1 MWYSAGEQYEPNAIG
16 YAESSDGI
24 SWKKYAE
31 NPIFQAD
38 PKIEWEKHK
47 APGCQVFQKDGYFY
61 MFYIGYHDEDYA
73 QIGMARS
80 KDGIRNWE
88 RSELNPI
95 IAPDEG
101 FDKSA
106 CYKPFTIFWD
116 GKWMLWYN
124 GRNGAPEQI
133 GLAFHEGRDFEF

>member
-47 APGCQVFQKDGYFY
+47 AAGCQVFQKDGYFY
-61 MFYIGYHDEDYA
+61 MFYKNI
-73 QIGMARS
+73 
-80 KDGIRNWE
+80 
-88 RSELNPI
+88 LFI
-95 IAPDEG
+95 IYLYL
-101 FDKSA
+101 FKILF
-106 CYKPFTIFWD
+106 YF
-116 GKWMLWYN
+116 L
-124 GRNGAPEQI
+124 
-133 GLAFHEGRDFEF
+133 

>member
-47 APGCQVFQKDGYFY
+47 AAGCQVFQKDGYFY

-80 KDGIRNWE
+80 KDETGNDRN
-88 RSELNPI
+88 
-95 IAPDEG
+95 
-101 FDKSA
+101 
-106 CYKPFTIFWD
+106 
-116 GKWMLWYN
+116 
-124 GRNGAPEQI
+124 
-133 GLAFHEGRDFEF
+133 

>member
-1 MWYSAGEQYEPNAIG
+1 
-16 YAESSDGI
+16 
-24 SWKKYAE
+24 
-31 NPIFQAD
+31 
-38 PKIEWEKHK
+38 
-47 APGCQVFQKDGYFY
+47 